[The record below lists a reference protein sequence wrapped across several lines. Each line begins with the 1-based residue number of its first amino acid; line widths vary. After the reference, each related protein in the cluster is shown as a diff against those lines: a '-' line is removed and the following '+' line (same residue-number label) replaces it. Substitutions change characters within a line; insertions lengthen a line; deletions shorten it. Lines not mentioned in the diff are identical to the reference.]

1 MSTSHI
7 VALTSELLVF
17 TWGDGRRGQLGHG
30 ELETWR
36 SRPEAVESL
45 KTKSITKV
53 GAGDGFSV
61 FASDNGILMTCGDG
75 TLGCLGHG
83 DWHSVSEPKLVEAL
97 LSVDVSAVACGPEHV
112 VVVGGQGDVYTWG
125 RGYKGRLGLGHEED
139 CCSPQEMTALNTEEV
154 YIGTLLQ
161 NVITTPSIGNFLL
174 L

>member
-1 MSTSHI
+1 M
-7 VALTSELLVF
+7 ALTSELLVF

-75 TLGCLGHG
+75 TLGCLGNALIK
-83 DWHSVSEPKLVEAL
+83 SVTS
-97 LSVDVSAVACGPEHV
+97 
-112 VVVGGQGDVYTWG
+112 
-125 RGYKGRLGLGHEED
+125 
-139 CCSPQEMTALNTEEV
+139 
-154 YIGTLLQ
+154 
-161 NVITTPSIGNFLL
+161 SIH
-174 L
+174 